1 MRTFLSSSGN
11 TLALTPLECAVPR
24 FPPIN
29 PLECAVTKTGLAK
42 FFRMRSYKKCRGGWV
57 FPPTKK
63 ENHEHHRHHRLQLH
77 LGSPCRRVSKPAS
90 PLPAPFRQW
99 QALPSTRPGIPI
111 RSLLSSFPS
120 EQRRRRL
127 PVSIH

>member
-24 FPPIN
+24 FPPIT
-29 PLECAVTKTGLAK
+29 PLECAVTKNAG
-42 FFRMRSYKKCRGGWV
+42 GGWV
-57 FPPTKK
+57 VPPTKK